1 MVKSGLSPDTWRRRE
16 MTDYED
22 IIEKIGEASVAR
34 KDSVDAGAF
43 LSHVGDLAHATF
55 EVASPLDTCD
65 YVGAVI
71 AKYTLQWAIK
81 NVLFEQSSK
90 NAIQE
95 AIDELDKAWD
105 ARNA

>member
-1 MVKSGLSPDTWRRRE
+1 

-22 IIEKIGEASVAR
+22 ILEKIGDASVAR
-34 KDSVDAGAF
+34 KDSVDAGKF
-43 LSHVGDLAHATF
+43 LVQVGDISVAVSQKFGERPMTTLH
-55 EVASPLDTCD
+55 EVA
-65 YVGAVI
+65 AVV

-105 ARNA
+105 ARGK